1 MKPAQRNPRR
11 KEILFIGGDV
21 LQTSQIHEVAKH
33 LPEYDHYYTPHYGN
47 TFISL
52 VRELGLIEYT
62 ITGKKR
68 GRNTLDYL
76 QRHGLRVDMY
86 GSRGNYDMV
95 ISCSD
100 IVVPRNIRRSR
111 IVVVQEG
118 LLDPELRSYRVIRAL
133 PFLPHWMAGTAMT
146 GLSGMYDAICVASE
160 GYREHLVER
169 GADPAK
175 IHVTG
180 LIHFDDC
187 KKYQDNDFP
196 HRGYVLVCTS
206 DGRETWKKDD
216 RQGLIAR
223 AVSMAGDRQ
232 LIFKLHPNET
242 YERAVSEIR
251 EQAPDALIFYREPH
265 AKAEEMVANCD
276 VLITEWSTL
285 AFVGLALGKE
295 CYSNHDMA
303 MLKRLSP
310 LQNGGTSAQ
319 TIAALCRRIMEG
331 PARAVPH
338 RPPHRRPS
346 ITRALEAF
354 R

>member
-1 MKPAQRNPRR
+1 MKPAPRDSRR

-21 LQTSQIHEVAKH
+21 LQTSQIHEVGKL
-33 LPEYDHYYTPHYGN
+33 LPEYDQYYTPHYGD
-47 TFISL
+47 TFMTL
-52 VRELGLIEYT
+52 VRELGLIEYA

-76 QRHGLRVDMY
+76 QRHGLKVDMY
-86 GSRGNYDMV
+86 GSRGDYDMV

-100 IVVPRNIRRSR
+100 VLVPRNIRRSK

-118 LLDPELRSYRVIRAL
+118 LLDPDHRSYHLIRAF
-133 PFLPHWMAGTAMT
+133 PFLPHWLAGTAMT

-160 GYREHLVER
+160 GYREHLTER
-169 GADPAK
+169 GADPSK

-187 KKYQDNDFP
+187 KQYQDNDFP

-216 RQGLIAR
+216 RLGLIAR
-223 AVSMAGDRQ
+223 AVRLAGNRQ

-242 YERAVSEIR
+242 YERAVREIR
-251 EQAPDALIFYREPH
+251 EQAPDALIYYREPGL
-265 AKAEEMVANCD
+265 KAEEMVANCD

-285 AFVGLALGKE
+285 VFVGLALGKE
-295 CYSNHDMA
+295 CYSHHDMQL
-303 MLKRLSP
+303 LKRLTP

-319 TIAALCRRIMEG
+319 NIAALCRRIMEE
-331 PARAVPH
+331 PPRLTPH
-338 RPPHRRPS
+338 RPPRRRPS
-346 ITRALEAF
+346 LTRALEAF